1 MTCIIPRP
9 VSKLAGNFPGP
20 HGIIN
25 HMSKPENFM
34 VTDFASTPDFSAIE
48 EKIADFWDKN
58 DIFTKTLEQTRDQ
71 SPFVFFDGPPFA
83 TGLPHYGHLVASTTK
98 DVFPRFQ
105 TMRGH
110 YVRRVWGWDCHG
122 LPIEN
127 IIEKDLNLQNR
138 PAILEY
144 GVDKFC
150 DSCRSKVQLYTEEWK
165 KTVRRLGRFVDIDH
179 PYKTM
184 DLDYM
189 EAVWDVFHQL
199 WEKGLIYQDYKVMHV
214 CPRCSTPLSNSEVA
228 EGYKDVTDISA
239 YVRFSLIDPQDL
251 GLTSPTFFVAWTTT
265 PWTLPGNLLLAI
277 GKDINYDVVQVTTDD
292 GQTENLIMA
301 EGKASEV
308 LGEREYTI
316 IHSLPGTELV
326 GRRYMP
332 PFSYF
337 ADTPEAFRVCEAD
350 FVTSEDGTG
359 IVHIAPAYGEDDFHL
374 GQREGVPIIHH
385 VDMTGRFSA
394 AVTDFAG
401 QSVKPKDNPQA
412 ADIEI
417 IKYLAHHGL
426 LVAKKK
432 IKHAYPHCWRCDSPL
447 LNYATSC
454 FFVRTTAL
462 KQELIAGN
470 QHINWYPEHFQHGR
484 FGKWLEGVRDWA
496 VSRNRFWGTPLPLWK
511 SDDGD
516 FICVKNRTQLEELCG
531 QKVNDLHKNTVD
543 KLKIIKN
550 GKTYSRVEEVL
561 DCWFE
566 SGSMP
571 YALGQF
577 PADFISEGQDQTR
590 GWFYTLHVLAT
601 ALKGEPAFKNVLVN
615 GIVLAEDGKKMS
627 KKLHNYPDPQEIFD
641 QYGADALRMYLMTSP
656 IMKAESLNFSAKDV
670 GQIRRQVN
678 VLLWNCF
685 LFWQQTGA
693 PAQLMT
699 TLPVNAHL
707 LDQYLYEAVNRL
719 TSEVT
724 TDLETYHV
732 IEAGRRLIDF
742 IGDLSTFY
750 IRLSRD
756 RLRQDTTSQCVLYYT
771 LYRLT
776 LLLAP
781 LTPFLSEL
789 LYHHLQGERESVHL
803 ETWPEAAV
811 VQADRDLA
819 AKIQLLR
826 QLLDEGRAL
835 RKSLG
840 IKNRQPLA
848 ALNLTIVDDAWQQLL
863 ADQQLIDLLAAELNV
878 KKVNIIKSDNT
889 SYKFEFDQNLT
900 PELIAE
906 GEARELIRKIS
917 DKRKAAHMKAD
928 EPWTYTVTA
937 IPAGWQ
943 AEIERKTGTKLVLQ
957 M

>member
-1 MTCIIPRP
+1 MI
-9 VSKLAGNFPGP
+9 S
-20 HGIIN
+20 
-25 HMSKPENFM
+25 
-34 VTDFASTPDFSAIE
+34 DFSETPDFPRVE
-48 EKIADFWDKN
+48 ETIADFWDEH
-58 DIFTKTLEQTRDQ
+58 DIFAKTLEKTKDQ
-71 SPFVFFDGPPFA
+71 KPYVFYDGPPFA

-105 TMRGH
+105 TMRGRF
-110 YVRRVWGWDCHG
+110 VRRVWGWDCHG

-127 IIEKDLNLQNR
+127 IIEKDLGLHDR

-144 GVDKFC
+144 GVDNFC
-150 DSCRSKVQLYTEEWK
+150 DACRSKVQLYTTEWK
-165 KTVRRLGRFVDIDH
+165 KTIRRLGRFVDIDH

-189 EAVWDVFHQL
+189 NAVWRVFHEL

-228 EGYKDVTDISA
+228 EGYKEVTDISV
-239 YVRFSLIDPQDL
+239 YVRFPLERPEDL
-251 GLTSPTFFVAWTTT
+251 GLHDPTSLVAWTTT
-265 PWTLPGNLLLAI
+265 PWTLPGNLLLAV
-277 GKDINYDVVQVTTDD
+277 GKDINYQVIQITAAD
-292 GQTENLIMA
+292 GTKQNLIMA
-301 EGKASEV
+301 TGKAAEV
-308 LGEREYTI
+308 LGEQEYTI
-316 IHSLPGTELV
+316 IHNLPGTELV
-326 GRRYMP
+326 GRRYRP

-350 FVTSEDGTG
+350 FVTSEEGTG
-359 IVHIAPAYGEDDFHL
+359 IVHTAPAYGEDDFRL
-374 GQREGVPIIHH
+374 GQREGIPVIHH
-385 VDMTGRFSA
+385 VDMTGRFVP
-394 AVTDFAG
+394 AVKDFAG
-401 QSVKPKDNPQA
+401 LSVKPKDNPQA
-412 ADIEI
+412 TDIEI

-432 IKHAYPHCWRCDSPL
+432 IKHSYPHCWRCDSPL

-462 KQELIAGN
+462 KRELLNNN
-470 QHINWYPEHFQHGR
+470 QDINWYPEHFKDGR

-496 VSRNRFWGTPLPLWK
+496 VSRNRFWGTPLPVWR

-516 FICVKNRTQLEELCG
+516 FICVRDRDQLEGLCG
-531 QKVNDLHKNTVD
+531 QKVDDLHKNVVD
-543 KLKIIKN
+543 KLTITKD
-550 GKTYSRVEEVL
+550 GKTYHRVEEVL

-601 ALKGEPAFKNVLVN
+601 ATKGEPAFRNVLVN

-641 QYGADALRMYLMTSP
+641 NYGADALRLYLMTSP

-693 PAQLMT
+693 APEMITSLPADA
-699 TLPVNAHL
+699 PL
-707 LDQYLYEAVNRL
+707 LDQHLYHQVNEL
-719 TSEVT
+719 TTLVT
-724 TDLETYHV
+724 ADLEHYR
-732 IEAGRRLIDF
+732 IIDAGRRLIDF

-750 IRLSRD
+750 IRLSRE
-756 RLRQDTTSQCVLYYT
+756 RLRTNHTSQCVLYYT

-781 LTPFLSEL
+781 FTPFLSEL
-789 LYHHLQGERESVHL
+789 LYHHLGGALESVHL
-803 ETWPEAAV
+803 ESWPEATILTPDKV
-811 VQADRDLA
+811 LA
-819 AKIQLLR
+819 EKITLLR
-826 QLLDEGRAL
+826 RLLDTGRTQ
-835 RKSLG
+835 RKKLG

-848 ALNLTIVDDAWQQLL
+848 AFRITLANKDEYQLL
-863 ADQQLIDLLAAELNV
+863 QDGQLQNILASELNV
-878 KKVNIIKSDNT
+878 KKVDVINT
-889 SYKFEFDQNLT
+889 DDTAFSCEFDQNLT

-906 GEARELIRKIS
+906 GQARELIRQIS
-917 DKRKAAHMKAD
+917 DARKAAKLSND
-928 EPWTYTVTA
+928 DLWQYEVEN

-943 AEIERKTGTKLVLQ
+943 SEIERKTNTKLIIKTA
-957 M
+957 